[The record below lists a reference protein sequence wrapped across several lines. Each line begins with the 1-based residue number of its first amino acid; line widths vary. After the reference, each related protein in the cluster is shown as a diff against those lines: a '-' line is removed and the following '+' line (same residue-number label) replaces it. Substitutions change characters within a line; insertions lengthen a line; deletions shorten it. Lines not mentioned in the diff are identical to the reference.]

1 MSVALQ
7 SLTPPLG
14 MAVDYRPDF
23 TTVTKSS
30 ISADRAEIL
39 KVVDA
44 VVDGGGFTNFGDSFV
59 NESVIST
66 LLTFFSVMINLTND
80 FRCG

>member
-1 MSVALQ
+1 MQTALS

-14 MAVDYRPDF
+14 MVVDYRPDF
-23 TTVTKSS
+23 TTVTRAS
-30 ISADRAEIL
+30 ISADRTEIL

-59 NESVIST
+59 NESVLISHF
-66 LLTFFSVMINLTND
+66 LYFSSYFVPSYK
-80 FRCG
+80 